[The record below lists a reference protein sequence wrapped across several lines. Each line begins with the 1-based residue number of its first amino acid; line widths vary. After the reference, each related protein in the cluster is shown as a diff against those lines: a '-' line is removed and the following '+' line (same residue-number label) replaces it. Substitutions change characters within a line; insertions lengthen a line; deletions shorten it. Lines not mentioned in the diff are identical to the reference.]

1 MKPTA
6 PFLIGFGAGLAIAL
20 SATAQ
25 SPNSPVGPLGGAGL
39 SAEGVPPE
47 LVGVDIVENLGVK
60 LPLDLPFV
68 DDDGKPTTLGAILA
82 NGKPVLLHLGYYRC
96 PMLCTMVL
104 NEAVRSL
111 GKLDWTAG
119 TDFEFVSASINPDDS
134 VELAAAK
141 KQGYLAEYGREGV
154 GRGWH
159 FLTAP
164 QTSSQAL
171 ADAVGFKFRRLP
183 DGEYAHAAALFLVA
197 PDGRLV
203 RYLYG
208 VKFEPQTVRMALVE
222 AGQGTIGTPLDR
234 FILWCHQYDPTE
246 GSYTLLAFRLMQVGG
261 AITVVLLA
269 SGIGWMWW
277 RDSRKKSLQPPVEA
291 QSANAHA
298 IH

>member
-1 MKPTA
+1 MIA
-6 PFLIGFGAGLAIAL
+6 VGAGLGVAL
-20 SATAQ
+20 SAAAQ
-25 SPNSPVGPLGGAGL
+25 SPNSPVGPLGGPGL

-82 NGKPVLLHLGYYRC
+82 GGKPVLLHLGYYRC

-111 GKLDWTAG
+111 NKIDWTAG
-119 TDFEFVSASINPDDS
+119 TDFEFVSASINPDDT

-154 GRGWH
+154 SRGWH

-171 ADAVGFKFRRLP
+171 ADSVGFKFRRLP

-234 FILWCHQYDPTE
+234 FILWCHQYDPAA
-246 GSYTLLAFRLMQVGG
+246 GGYTLLAFRLMQVGG
-261 AITVVLLA
+261 AITVVILA
-269 SGIGWMWW
+269 SGIGWMWL
-277 RDSRKKSLQPPVEA
+277 RDSRKKSLQPPTEA
-291 QSANAHA
+291 RATSVHA